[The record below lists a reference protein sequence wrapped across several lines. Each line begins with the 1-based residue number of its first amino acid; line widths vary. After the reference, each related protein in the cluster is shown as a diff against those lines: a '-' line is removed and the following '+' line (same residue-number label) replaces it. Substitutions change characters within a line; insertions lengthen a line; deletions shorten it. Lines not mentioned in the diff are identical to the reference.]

1 MPEASSRPTSAATTA
16 ATPAAGA
23 PVNNFGE
30 NRGIKF
36 HIKAGT
42 SKWAC
47 TLQDRSHYERTK
59 TARTGSTDSVTSSS
73 SSVSETSSH

>member
-16 ATPAAGA
+16 AAPAAGA

-42 SKWAC
+42 STWAC
-47 TLQDRSHYERTK
+47 TLQDRSH
-59 TARTGSTDSVTSSS
+59 
-73 SSVSETSSH
+73 